1 MKSFKSTA
9 IFISL
14 IVFAILFISS
24 GDGTNQNLY
33 GSSAAKVDND
43 LTIQDMLT
51 YAIQDEYL
59 AHAEYEAIISK
70 FGNVKPFTNIIKAEE
85 THIKWL
91 EDAFK
96 AYKLPIPKDEAKKYI
111 KVPETLIKAYEA
123 GVQAEIENIA
133 MYERFL
139 GIPLIKS
146 NAYSDLRTLFTNLK
160 NASQNHLEAFK
171 KQL

>member
-1 MKSFKSTA
+1 MKKLKVIT
-9 IFISL
+9 IYIS
-14 IVFAILFISS
+14 IIIFAILLISD

-33 GSSAAKVDND
+33 GSSAAKADND

-51 YAIQDEYL
+51 YAIQDEYI
-59 AHAEYEAIISK
+59 ARSEYQAIIAK
-70 FGNVKPFTNIIKAEE
+70 FGNVKPFTNIIKSEE

-96 AYKLPIPKDEAKKYI
+96 KYKLAIPKDEAKKYI
-111 KVPETLIKAYEA
+111 KIPDTLTKAYEV
-123 GVQAEIENIA
+123 GVQAEVENIA

-139 GIPLIKS
+139 GTPLIKS
-146 NAYSDLRTLFTNLK
+146 ATYSDLQTLFTNLK

>member
-1 MKSFKSTA
+1 MKKFKEIT
-9 IFISL
+9 IYIS
-14 IVFAILFISS
+14 IIIFAILLISA
-24 GDGTNQNLY
+24 GDGISQNLY

-59 AHAEYEAIISK
+59 ARAEYQAITAK
-70 FGNVKPFTNIIKAEE
+70 FGNVKPFSNIIKSEE

-96 AYKLPIPKDEAKKYI
+96 KYKLAIPKDEAKNYI
-111 KVPETLIKAYEA
+111 KIPETLTKAYEV
-123 GVQAEIENIA
+123 GVQAEIENIG

-139 GIPLIKS
+139 ATPLIKS
-146 NAYSDLRTLFTNLK
+146 ATYSDLQTLFINLK

-171 KQL
+171 KKL